1 VHLNALLDKP
11 SFDDGLHLNRS
22 AYFSL
27 AEFLSLVMCLNGI
40 LITIHMI
47 F

>member
-1 VHLNALLDKP
+1 LLDKP

-27 AEFLSLVMCLNGI
+27 AEIIKSGNVPEWNFDYDSYDFLDV
-40 LITIHMI
+40 
-47 F
+47 